1 VFFFEGGETM
11 QDARV
16 SVLLM
21 TLRFRAPWCR
31 SLKDKRSEVK
41 RVISRLRAAF
51 NVSVVEAGHQDS
63 HTLFD
68 ITVAALAFGQAQA
81 DSIRESILRLAQS
94 VTEAELFEEE
104 AELL

>member
-1 VFFFEGGETM
+1 MDET
-11 QDARV
+11 RV
-16 SVLLM
+16 SALLITM
-21 TLRFRAPWCR
+21 SFRAPWCR